1 MNRNPYLRA
10 YMAGIAFP
18 TAFLLIPFCLSQ
30 FALHAP
36 DIMQRALM
44 FPLALIP
51 NAFGVWNMLFVKL
64 QPHWRHPIGLHGA
77 ALPFFIAPLFFV
89 IAVTKDFVSLES
101 GALIYFHMIRIPYGY
116 LAFAPF
122 IAIAAYYLLWKYAVG
137 YLNSVV
143 ELPR

>member
-10 YMAGIAFP
+10 YMAGITVP
-18 TAFLLIPFCLSQ
+18 TAFLLILFCLSQ
-30 FALHAP
+30 FVFHAP

-51 NAFGVWNMLFVKL
+51 NAFGLWNMLFVKL

-89 IAVTKDFVSLES
+89 IAGQQGFWSASKTAD
-101 GALIYFHMIRIPYGY
+101 
-116 LAFAPF
+116 
-122 IAIAAYYLLWKYAVG
+122 
-137 YLNSVV
+137 
-143 ELPR
+143 